1 MSSKKKDT
9 ARRKTTGRKKT
20 TGGKKTLSY
29 DLHNHVIPP
38 SVVDAII
45 RNPESFGTRI
55 EVKNGKRY
63 FDSHGR
69 MTELLPAFCD
79 VEAKIDWMDRV
90 KLDVAAISVGPP
102 IYFYWLKPEHG
113 LEAARL
119 ANDGIAQMVDEYPDR
134 LRGMAHLPMQDPD
147 AAITELERAVKEHKF
162 KAVELGTSIEGT
174 PLADMKF
181 RKVLKTI
188 EQLGLFIFTH
198 PYQCLAQGGMD
209 GYYLRNFIGFPLDT
223 TIMVAHLMFSGA
235 LDDLKK
241 LRILLAHGGGYVPY
255 QIGRF
260 AHGHE
265 VRPEPKVNNPSPPAK
280 LFKRF
285 YFDCLTHEPRS
296 ARHLIT
302 MAGADHVCIGT
313 DHPFDMGPKGP
324 AMQVGQVDAIPGITA
339 EERGWICMKTAKKLL
354 GER

>member
-1 MSSKKKDT
+1 MSSKKKSKT
-9 ARRKTTGRKKT
+9 GRRTTGS
-20 TGGKKTLSY
+20 KKTLSY

-38 SVVDAII
+38 AVVDAIM
-45 RNPESFGTRI
+45 RNPENFGTRI
-55 EVKNGKRY
+55 EVRDGKRY

-119 ANDGIAQMVDEYPDR
+119 ANDGIAQMVEEYPDR

-188 EQLGLFIFTH
+188 EQLGLFVFTH
-198 PYQCLAQGGMD
+198 PYQCLAQGGME

-223 TIMVAHLMFSGA
+223 TLMLAHLMFSGA

-241 LRILLAHGGGYVPY
+241 FKPDMVAVSAGFDAYAKDPLAQETLEAEDYHWLGASIRKLGIPAFSVLEGGYST
-255 QIGRF
+255 
-260 AHGHE
+260 AL
-265 VRPEPKVNNPSPPAK
+265 PE
-280 LFKRF
+280 
-285 YFDCLTHEPRS
+285 
-296 ARHLIT
+296 LIL
-302 MAGADHVCIGT
+302 AYL
-313 DHPFDMGPKGP
+313 KGLE
-324 AMQVGQVDAIPGITA
+324 G
-339 EERGWICMKTAKKLL
+339 K
-354 GER
+354 